1 MVDNAMSDEQGM
13 GYSEQTALERQ
24 NWPCMHL
31 AHHEL
36 ESIIILIFIVIIVTI
51 NAFYT
56 YHQQGSAVYRFKE
69 MREAN
74 QAMAEMALNLYRECL
89 RKVLM
94 QRGGYEC
101 QETEGSFMLSFYN
114 CLDAVQFCVLV
125 TFLACASLL
134 DCCIIH
140 VPLFIDLSS

>member
-1 MVDNAMSDEQGM
+1 
-13 GYSEQTALERQ
+13 
-24 NWPCMHL
+24 
-31 AHHEL
+31 
-36 ESIIILIFIVIIVTI
+36 
-51 NAFYT
+51 
-56 YHQQGSAVYRFKE
+56 

-114 CLDAVQFCVLV
+114 CIDAVQFCVLV
-125 TFLACASLL
+125 TCFLPVHHSWTDVSFKCLFASIPPLEVAKTL
-134 DCCIIH
+134 KH
-140 VPLFIDLSS
+140 VS

>member
-1 MVDNAMSDEQGM
+1 
-13 GYSEQTALERQ
+13 
-24 NWPCMHL
+24 
-31 AHHEL
+31 
-36 ESIIILIFIVIIVTI
+36 
-51 NAFYT
+51 
-56 YHQQGSAVYRFKE
+56 

-114 CLDAVQFCVLV
+114 CIDAVQFCILV
-125 TFLACASLL
+125 TCFLPVHYSWTAS
-134 DCCIIH
+134 IIQ
-140 VPLFIDLSS
+140 VPKEAAILSLELAETLKHMS